1 MNGGMYTNLTRMLA
15 DKRDVSRSDL
25 IKIVLQ
31 MSLPAILAQ
40 MMTIMT
46 SYIDAAMAGS
56 LGAEASAAIGLV
68 ASTTWLFGGM
78 CVAVSTGFSIQSA
91 QLIGAGER
99 RIARH
104 VLRQAIIAGLVFSLL
119 LMTVGVMIAPILPR
133 WLGGSEEILSD
144 AIAYFMVFSITVPVL
159 QIENVFGSMLQS
171 SGNIRTPSIING
183 IYCLSDIFWN
193 FFLIYPSR
201 TISVFEVQLCVPGA
215 GLGVTGAALGTS
227 IALVISACMMFYAV
241 WRSPVFRRF
250 QIGSWR
256 IDIDILKKAVK
267 LGSPVGM
274 EFVLMNSAMVAVI
287 KIIAP
292 LGAVAIAANSF
303 GVTAESF
310 CYMPGYGIAAAASP
324 LIGQSLGAGRFDL
337 LKRFAHITISM
348 GMIIMGIAAVIMYI
362 AVPWIFAFLTP
373 DHSVRAL
380 GVEIMRIEMWAEP
393 LFGAAIVSAGV
404 LRGAGD
410 TLVPAVLN
418 LCSVWI
424 VRIPLTLVL
433 VSSMGLYGAWTAM
446 CIELCC
452 RGIIMLIRVRTSQK
466 LRAAA

>member
-193 FFLIYPSR
+193 FFLI
-201 TISVFEVQLCVPGA
+201 
-215 GLGVTGAALGTS
+215 
-227 IALVISACMMFYAV
+227 
-241 WRSPVFRRF
+241 
-250 QIGSWR
+250 
-256 IDIDILKKAVK
+256 
-267 LGSPVGM
+267 
-274 EFVLMNSAMVAVI
+274 
-287 KIIAP
+287 
-292 LGAVAIAANSF
+292 
-303 GVTAESF
+303 
-310 CYMPGYGIAAAASP
+310 
-324 LIGQSLGAGRFDL
+324 
-337 LKRFAHITISM
+337 
-348 GMIIMGIAAVIMYI
+348 
-362 AVPWIFAFLTP
+362 
-373 DHSVRAL
+373 
-380 GVEIMRIEMWAEP
+380 
-393 LFGAAIVSAGV
+393 
-404 LRGAGD
+404 
-410 TLVPAVLN
+410 
-418 LCSVWI
+418 
-424 VRIPLTLVL
+424 
-433 VSSMGLYGAWTAM
+433 
-446 CIELCC
+446 
-452 RGIIMLIRVRTSQK
+452 
-466 LRAAA
+466 